1 MNHEEGDSEAI
12 NKKEARE
19 LLLAKQEHVLD
30 KSKPIGLANS
40 KPKWTR
46 LSRMDNGL
54 KGLSDD
60 KPTNLLG
67 KRRPLQIT
75 EEDTNEDLVKQQRK
89 KSKTQDDDTPHAGAG
104 VMIHPCQPQ

>member
-1 MNHEEGDSEAI
+1 MNYEEGDSEAI
-12 NKKEARE
+12 NKKEACE
-19 LLLAKQEHVLD
+19 PLLAKQEHVLD

-46 LSRMDNGL
+46 LSRMDGL

-60 KPTNLLG
+60 EPTNLLG

-75 EEDTNEDLVKQQRK
+75 NEDTNEDSVKQQRK
-89 KSKTQDDDTPHAGAG
+89 KSKTQDDDIPHAAAG
-104 VMIHPCQPQ
+104 VMVHPCRPQ